1 MDSVTGE
8 LKEENLF
15 KRRIIGLT
23 SYFRSASESLLPE
36 YDASLKYN
44 HIEKIAMSKH
54 QIGVY
59 EKARAAERKEEDR
72 NRKKRSKGK
81 DDIYQETT
89 STYRIFS
96 RAFCNFVFPNEN
108 VKVGEKDYMLSR
120 PMPKEEQTL
129 EEAISKKKRKKIEKR
144 V

>member
-1 MDSVTGE
+1 
-8 LKEENLF
+8 
-15 KRRIIGLT
+15 
-23 SYFRSASESLLPE
+23 
-36 YDASLKYN
+36 
-44 HIEKIAMSKH
+44 MSKH

-59 EKARAAERKEEDR
+59 EKAARAAERKEEDR

-129 EEAISKKKRKKIEKR
+129 EEAISNKKNEKR
-144 V
+144 